1 MYQCNR
7 YISRVKVSKSIL
19 SILKNDSVEKLRLRD
34 YRMGNGKD
42 EIVLK
47 SKSDSENRIVLKTE
61 SKMMLKQLR
70 TIIAQSVA
78 NATPFCPK
86 EEKRK
91 KKNGSLLEARALR
104 AKRRIEDAQQTQRSS
119 GSGGLPF
126 EKSSTREFGEML
138 SRTSK
143 MASSLRKEGRLP
155 DVVGVGKKKKK
166 KKTKKKKKK
175 KTKKKKAEKNFLH
188 VQRSRCRLLTSKSD
202 TSESIRNVSDPDL
215 LKNLREMGRAVET
228 ERNRVV
234 LDFLQ
239 VRSAR
244 QFHSHDARVTSEKKT
259 SKKIYTLNNSQF
271 VLITRRYSAS

>member
-1 MYQCNR
+1 
-7 YISRVKVSKSIL
+7 
-19 SILKNDSVEKLRLRD
+19 
-34 YRMGNGKD
+34 MGNGKD

-119 GSGGLPF
+119 GSGGFPF

-143 MASSLRKEGRLP
+143 MASSLRKDGLLP
-155 DVVGVGKKKKK
+155 DVVGVGKK

-175 KTKKKKAEKNFLH
+175 KTKKKKADKNFLH

-202 TSESIRNVSDPDL
+202 TGESTRNVSDPDL
-215 LKNLREMGRAVET
+215 LKNLREMGRAVDT

-239 VRSAR
+239 VRSVR
-244 QFHSHDARVTSEKKT
+244 QFHS
-259 SKKIYTLNNSQF
+259 
-271 VLITRRYSAS
+271 